1 MEVESQAL
9 AAIDRLADLPEG
21 WDSYGAPK
29 IAEISRA
36 SAKDCL
42 GCVQRLLSGHYWNP
56 LVGPTPEAGVAL
68 IWRKP
73 TGSEINVLVSPA
85 GARYVVLS
93 PTHQVV
99 QRGRADDFERFA
111 LEVLKRLEL

>member
-1 MEVESQAL
+1 MEVESPL
-9 AAIDRLADLPEG
+9 SAIDRLADLAEG
-21 WDSYGAPK
+21 WDSYEAPR
-29 IAEISRA
+29 IAEVSREL
-36 SAKDCL
+36 AKDCL
-42 GCVQRLLSGHYWNP
+42 SRVRRLLSGQYWNP
-56 LVGPTPEAGVAL
+56 VVGPTPEAGVAL

-73 TGSEINVLVSPA
+73 TGSEVTVLFSPA

-99 QRGRADDFERFA
+99 QHGRVDDYDHFA